1 MSKRYDA
8 AELQQ
13 FASEMFQRAGL
24 AAERAEV
31 MAKVF
36 LQADL
41 LGFTTHGMNRVA
53 SNLGW
58 LLDGESR
65 KEGEPHLLT
74 DRGNCFNWDADFLP
88 GPWVLTLAIE
98 QALQRVPEHGVV
110 TATIRRSQHIACLA
124 AYLPPIVEAGYVA
137 ILTCSTPAENTV
149 SPQGSRDPL
158 FSANPLA
165 FAAPAGDYPLL
176 FDISMSVTAG
186 GYVARAQREG
196 RKMPQPCLKD
206 SEGNI
211 SDDPAAFKN
220 GGSILPVGG
229 ADHGYKGAALSA
241 MLEVLSMALGGY
253 GRADTAAK
261 DDDEANSVFLQIIDP
276 QAFGSRADFLRQ
288 TVTLCDL
295 WENSRSDS
303 DSPVRVP
310 GQRAWAARAQ
320 QLREGVELYPSI
332 MEDLRPWAEK
342 LGVPMPRPCDRTTAA
357 DKEGNS

>member
-1 MSKRYDA
+1 MSVRYDA
-8 AELQQ
+8 TELQN
-13 FASEMFQRAGL
+13 FASQLFQRAGL
-24 AAERAEV
+24 ARERAEV
-31 MAKVF
+31 MANVF

-41 LGFTTHGMNRVA
+41 LGFTTHGINRVA
-53 SNLGW
+53 SNLRW

-65 KEGEPHLLT
+65 REGEPVVLA

-88 GPWVLTLAIE
+88 GPWVLTRAIE
-98 QALQRVPEHGVV
+98 QALQRLPEQGVV

-124 AYLPPIVEAGYVA
+124 AYLPPIVEAGHVA

-158 FSANPLA
+158 FSANPIA

-186 GYVARAQREG
+186 GYVARAAREG
-196 RKMPQPCLKD
+196 RKMPSQCLKD
-206 SEGNI
+206 SDGNL
-211 SDDPAAFKN
+211 SDDPGAFEN

-253 GRADTAAK
+253 GRADASAK

-276 QAFGSRADFLRQ
+276 RVFGQRADFLRQ
-288 TVTLCDL
+288 TAALCNL
-295 WENSRSDS
+295 WENSRSDG
-303 DSPVRVP
+303 DAPVRVP

-320 QLREGVELYPSI
+320 QLKEGVELYPTI
-332 MEDLRPWAEK
+332 VQDLQPWAEK
-342 LGVPMPRPCDRTTAA
+342 LKVPMPKPLSD
-357 DKEGNS
+357 